1 MPEGTIKEVKLA
13 PIRNGTVID
22 HITCG
27 QALNVMKILG
37 VNESNIDSSI
47 SIGMHVISA
56 KTTEWKDIIKIEDR
70 ELDSKTVDKDSKTV
84 DKIALIAP
92 DATIS
97 IIRDFYVAEKFTVR
111 LEDHVVGLA
120 RCSNPNCITNRG
132 EPVSPEFNVI
142 SRHPPQLRCCY
153 CDRILMNISDNLL

>member
-1 MPEGTIKEVKLA
+1 MVEGGPIKEVKLA

-37 VNESNIDSSI
+37 VNENNIDSS
-47 SIGMHVISA
+47 SA

-70 ELDSKTVDKDSKTV
+70 ELDSKTVDK
-84 DKIALIAP
+84 IALIAP
-92 DATIS
+92 DATIA
-97 IIRDFYVAEKFTVR
+97 IIRDFYVAEKYQVR
-111 LEDHVVGLA
+111 LDDHVVGLA

-132 EPVSPEFNVI
+132 EPVKPEFTVV

-153 CDRILMNISDNLL
+153 CDRMLTNISDNLL

>member
-1 MPEGTIKEVKLA
+1 MNTQVKEVKLA

-22 HITCG
+22 HIASG

-37 VNESNIDSSI
+37 VNENNIDSSI
-47 SIGMHVISA
+47 SIGIHVSSGKA
-56 KTTEWKDIIKIEDR
+56 MEWKDVVKIEDR
-70 ELDSKTVDKDSKTV
+70 ELDSKTV

-97 IIRDFYVAEKFTVR
+97 IIRDFYVAEKFQVKLDDR
-111 LEDHVVGLA
+111 VIGLA

-132 EPVSPEFNVI
+132 EPVDPEFCVI
-142 SRHPPQLRCCY
+142 GRHPPVLRCCY
-153 CDRILMNISDNLL
+153 CDRILTNISDNLL

>member
-1 MPEGTIKEVKLA
+1 MRT
-13 PIRNGTVID
+13 
-22 HITCG
+22 
-27 QALNVMKILG
+27 
-37 VNESNIDSSI
+37 
-47 SIGMHVISA
+47 SA

-70 ELDSKTVDKDSKTV
+70 ELDSKTV

>member
-1 MPEGTIKEVKLA
+1 MNEPPIKEVKLP

-22 HITCG
+22 HIACG
-27 QALNVMKILG
+27 QALNVMKILK
-37 VNESNIDSSI
+37 VNDTNIDSSI
-47 SIGMHVISA
+47 SIGMHVASN
-56 KTTEWKDIIKIEDR
+56 KEEKWKDIIKIEDR
-70 ELDSKTVDKDSKTV
+70 ELDSKMV

-97 IIRDFYVAEKFTVR
+97 IIRDYYVAEKFQVC

-132 EPVSPEFNVI
+132 EPVAPEFTVI
-142 SRHPPQLRCCY
+142 GRHPPQLRCCY
-153 CDRILMNISDNLL
+153 CDRHLTNISDNLL